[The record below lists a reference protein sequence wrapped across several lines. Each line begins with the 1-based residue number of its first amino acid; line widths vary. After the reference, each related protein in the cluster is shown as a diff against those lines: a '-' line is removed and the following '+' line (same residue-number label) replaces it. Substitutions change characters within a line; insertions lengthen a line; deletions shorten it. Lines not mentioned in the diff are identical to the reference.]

1 MRGQWLGKYEVLGLL
16 ASGGMAELYLARG
29 RGLDGFEK
37 LVALKRVLPHLARD
51 PEFVDM
57 FLDEA
62 RLAGTLDHPN
72 IASVIDIGRAQGNYF
87 FAMEYVHGRDLRSVL
102 RESARGEDLTLAC
115 GLAILT
121 QAAAGLHYAHER
133 RDPEGRPLGIVHRD
147 VSPSNVLIS
156 YDGGV
161 KIIDFGIAKVAAHD
175 RTTAAGVRKGKIGYM
190 SPEQCLGYPMDRRSD
205 VYNLGILLYETTTM
219 RRLFAPDNEFA
230 VMNRISRGD
239 VTPPSQVVEGYPE
252 ALERIVLR
260 ALARDAD
267 NRYPNAAELQN
278 DLELFAQEQGM
289 RVSPA
294 VLGST
299 MHALFGDVAYP
310 SVGRTSAKVDDDALT
325 RLVESTPAPIAAPRS
340 RTLGSTA
347 ALVGVIAGVA
357 VGAYALGSR
366 SGEEPSAPPDEQ
378 AGVQS
383 VAEPVPETPPTKQD
397 SSARAPTVV
406 PVPVAVPTAAEPEP
420 PEPSTTPEP
429 AAVPKKKSKRKRRP
443 KDEPTPPSK
452 PETDEPAPS
461 SKPTTADKKFQML
474 PPSERGR

>member
-51 PEFVDM
+51 QEFVGM

-102 RESARGEDLTLAC
+102 REAAPGDGLSLAC
-115 GLAILT
+115 GLAIVT

-133 RDPEGRPLGIVHRD
+133 RDPDGRPLGIVHRD

-161 KIIDFGIAKVAAHD
+161 KVIDFGIARVAAHD
-175 RTTAAGVRKGKIGYM
+175 RTTVAGVRKGKIGYM

-239 VTPPSQVVEGYPE
+239 VTPPSKVVDGYPE

-267 NRYPNAAELQN
+267 ERYPTAAELQN
-278 DLELFAQEQGM
+278 DLELFAQTEGM
-289 RVSPA
+289 RVSPT
-294 VLGST
+294 VLAGT

-310 SVGRTSAKVDDDALT
+310 SVSSARGRETDESDVDDDALT
-325 RLVESTPAPIAAPRS
+325 RLVESTPAPVAAPRS

-357 VGAYALGSR
+357 VGAYVLGSSR
-366 SGEEPSAPPDEQ
+366 GQEPAPAGEARTETRDKPAPASAEAAPLADDADGSAP
-378 AGVQS
+378 AI
-383 VAEPVPETPPTKQD
+383 
-397 SSARAPTVV
+397 V
-406 PVPVAVPTAAEPEP
+406 PVPVAIPT
-420 PEPSTTPEP
+420 EP
-429 AAVPKKKSKRKRRP
+429 AREEPAPPRPSPPKKRPKKKGRGKAK
-443 KDEPTPPSK
+443 
-452 PETDEPAPS
+452 PAPS
-461 SKPTTADKKFQML
+461 TKPPPDSKALDML
-474 PPSERGR
+474 PPSQRPR

>member
-102 RESARGEDLTLAC
+102 RESARGDDLTLAC
-115 GLAILT
+115 GLAIVT

-175 RTTAAGVRKGKIGYM
+175 RTTVAGVRKGKIGYM
-190 SPEQCLGYPMDRRSD
+190 SPEQCLGYAMDRRSD

-239 VTPPSQVVEGYPE
+239 VTPPSKVVEGYPE
-252 ALERIVLR
+252 ALERMVLR

-267 NRYPNAAELQN
+267 ARYPTAAELQN

-294 VLGST
+294 VLGAT

-310 SVGRTSAKVDDDALT
+310 SVGRTTAEDDVDDDALT
-325 RLVESTPAPIAAPRS
+325 RLVESTPASITAPRS

-366 SGEEPSAPPDEQ
+366 SGEEPAAGTGRGEGKARSGASGTGPPDRAGAGGRPRPGCGAHRGRDRAPRRVGGRTRADPGTQQEEVAKEKATEGQ
-378 AGVQS
+378 AGGVQ
-383 VAEPVPETPPTKQD
+383 
-397 SSARAPTVV
+397 APG
-406 PVPVAVPTAAEPEP
+406 
-420 PEPSTTPEP
+420 
-429 AAVPKKKSKRKRRP
+429 
-443 KDEPTPPSK
+443 
-452 PETDEPAPS
+452 
-461 SKPTTADKKFQML
+461 
-474 PPSERGR
+474 GR